1 MTDFDND
8 DNDTVIPD
16 DFREM
21 NVSCLSKKKIYE
33 KYIAFGVCTMN
44 IYGRIIFIL
53 EGKNTL
59 KQHHGHFVV

>member
-21 NVSCLSKKKIYE
+21 NIYE

-59 KQHHGHFVV
+59 KQHHGHFVK